1 MTRFVIDAFEQEFAS
16 RLNVRHAIAVNNGTS
31 ALIASLWSMDL
42 QPGDEVIT
50 TAFTFIATSNAIL
63 IAGGRPVFADI
74 APDTLLIDPEA
85 IATAITPR
93 TRAII
98 PVHLFGR
105 VCPMSK
111 ICDLA
116 AEHELVVIEDT
127 AQALGAR
134 AEDQFAGTF
143 GDAGC
148 FSFYKTKNL
157 STFEGGMIAVPE
169 CSRLDAER
177 IRAITNQGDTGGRSF
192 EYVGFNF
199 RMPEPCALIGL
210 QHLKLHWPAVLAEL
224 GRYGT
229 VDGYYPRVVYDQ
241 PAYRKLGI
249 RGDCPIAEQ
258 VAREVAA
265 RSPLPA
271 VLPGVRVG

>member
-1 MTRFVIDAFEQEFAS
+1 MTRFVTEAFEREFAQ
-16 RLNVRHAIAVNNGTS
+16 RLDVPNAIAVSNGTA
-31 ALIASLWSMDL
+31 ALIAVLWSLDL

-50 TAFTFIATSNAIL
+50 TPFTFVATANAIL

-74 APDTLLIDPEA
+74 ESETLLIDPEA
-85 IATAITPR
+85 ISSAITAR

-111 ICDLA
+111 ICALA
-116 AEHELVVIEDT
+116 EEHELIVVEDT

-134 AEDQFAGTF
+134 AAGRFAGTF
-143 GDAGC
+143 ADAGC

-157 STFEGGMIAVPE
+157 STFEGGMIAIPE
-169 CSRLDAER
+169 GSRLDAGA
-177 IRAITNQGDTGGRSF
+177 IRAITNQGDTGSRCF
-192 EYVGFNF
+192 EHIGFNF

-210 QHLKLHWPAVLAEL
+210 QQIKLHWPAIMAEL
-224 GRYGT
+224 GRYSSA
-229 VDGYYPRVVYDQ
+229 DGYYPRVIYHQ

-249 RGDCPIAEQ
+249 QGNCPVAEQ
-258 VAREVAA
+258 AAREVAERLNQEVHA
-265 RSPLPA
+265 
-271 VLPGVRVG
+271 